1 MYYHVSGGGTMKGRN
16 TWVISSRIGD
26 ELYEKVQEKAA
37 RKNLTV
43 SDWLKRLVEKE
54 LGMRPKI

>member
-1 MYYHVSGGGTMKGRN
+1 MKGRN
-16 TWVISSRIGD
+16 TRVISARVRDG
-26 ELYEKVQEKAA
+26 LYEKVQEKAV

>member
-1 MYYHVSGGGTMKGRN
+1 M
-16 TWVISSRIGD
+16 ISSRVRDG
-26 ELYEKVQEKAA
+26 LYEKVQEKAA

-43 SDWLKRLVEKE
+43 SEWLKRLVEKE